1 LLNYTIRR
9 VLIGILTLWG
19 ISLLVFCL
27 IRMMP
32 GDPAAMQTEVQ
43 DPNASVAL
51 YELMRKQF
59 HLDKP
64 VHEQYLLWFGGA
76 ITGDFGTSFQ
86 PHGLPVSRLIRER
99 LMPTVSV
106 SALSILLGL
115 AAAIPLGLLQAVGH
129 RRWFDRVSGTALYAL
144 YAIPPYVTAV
154 VLIYFVGVQWDLL
167 PFRGMTSDGFDE
179 MSFAGKAKDLAAHF
193 ILITFCYTYPAV
205 AFDTRFVR
213 GNLLEVLR
221 QDFVRTARAKG
232 LPERTVV
239 LKHAF
244 RNTFIPLLTRLG
256 AMIPHLVSGSVIL
269 EFIFNWQ
276 GLGQLFL
283 EGIAARDY
291 PLIMAMLLISSVLVQ
306 VGILLSDLAYAW
318 ADPRISYA

>member
-1 LLNYTIRR
+1 
-9 VLIGILTLWG
+9 
-19 ISLLVFCL
+19 
-27 IRMMP
+27 
-32 GDPAAMQTEVQ
+32 
-43 DPNASVAL
+43 
-51 YELMRKQF
+51 
-59 HLDKP
+59 
-64 VHEQYLLWFGGA
+64 
-76 ITGDFGTSFQ
+76 
-86 PHGLPVSRLIRER
+86 
-99 LMPTVSV
+99 
-106 SALSILLGL
+106 
-115 AAAIPLGLLQAVGH
+115 
-129 RRWFDRVSGTALYAL
+129 
-144 YAIPPYVTAV
+144 
-154 VLIYFVGVQWDLL
+154 
-167 PFRGMTSDGFDE
+167 